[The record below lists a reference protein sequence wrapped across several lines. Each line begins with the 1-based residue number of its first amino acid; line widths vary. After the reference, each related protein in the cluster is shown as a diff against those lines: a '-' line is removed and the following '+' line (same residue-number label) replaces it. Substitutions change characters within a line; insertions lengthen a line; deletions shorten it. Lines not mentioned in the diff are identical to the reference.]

1 MDFINS
7 VWISGTP
14 RTGSMW
20 TTNVTREI
28 LKYVG
33 DSVFPVKQLQN
44 DEDFFKLFQLS
55 ALNDAHRKNKY
66 VLKTHQLM
74 KLDLPRSKYIVNI
87 RNPYDICASFFEF
100 MQCDIKTAI
109 NVAKEHVR
117 VVEYYKSARRND
129 VFFVRYEHME
139 SSPMDVILDVSKFLR
154 VVINRNDAEEISK
167 KFDKNSVQRIIEDTD
182 LQLNMKIKNKE
193 KLSPDEVV
201 IISTENYRAIDQ
213 DTGFQ
218 TGHIS
223 NRKSGEWSKSF
234 VDSEIPEIVKALND
248 TAIHLGYQS
257 ELNKL

>member
-20 TTNVTREI
+20 TTNVIREI

-33 DSVFPVKQLQN
+33 DSVFPEKQLQN
-44 DEDFFKLFQLS
+44 DEDFFKLFQSS

-167 KFDKNSVQRIIEDTD
+167 KFDKNSVKRIIEDTD

-234 VDSEIPEIVKALND
+234 VDSEISKIVKALND
-248 TAIHLGYQS
+248 TATHLGYQS
-257 ELNKL
+257 ELNEL